1 MAAQVLDHIVI
12 RGTLYA
18 VEGAANITW
27 SGAKWVYNHICPDTE
42 NKDPPVLV
50 SDDKT
55 IQFKEMQK
63 ELSQLKTEIK
73 ALKAKI
79 KQD

>member
-18 VEGAANITW
+18 VEGAASITW

-42 NKDPPVLV
+42 DKNTPIY
-50 SDDKT
+50 DDKT
-55 IQFKEMQK
+55 VQFKEMQK